1 MRFLKRWVLAIVLG
15 LFCGTLTLASAPR
28 SPEAIQLFGKEY
40 ARVSDWA
47 KANELEL
54 RWIKR
59 DETLELNNRALKV
72 RLKVNS
78 NEAEVNCV
86 AVKLMF
92 PVAYREGVA
101 YLSQLDV
108 LYTLHPV
115 LHPPRN
121 RPGNP
126 VKTICLDPG
135 HGGKEPGFRVGANEE
150 KKYTLLLAQEV
161 RNQLTRAGFKVIS
174 TRTTDKFVDLEAR
187 PELAKRR
194 NADLFV
200 SLHFNSA
207 PTSRDSV
214 RGAEVYCMT
223 PAGAPSSNAQ
233 GEGANAGGF
242 PGNRSNEKNMY
253 LAYQIQRALTKELE
267 VGDRGVHR
275 ARFAVLRDAVM
286 PAVLIEAGF
295 MSHPVEGRKIF
306 DPAYRRQMA
315 RAITV
320 GVLEYRRQVDSR
332 GERAGLWLNNPLR
345 RNV

>member
-1 MRFLKRWVLAIVLG
+1 MRCVLPVVVG
-15 LFCGTLTLASAPR
+15 LLSGTLTIASAPR
-28 SPEAIQLFGKEY
+28 ASETIQLFGKEY

-72 RLKVNS
+72 RLEVNS
-78 NEAEVNCV
+78 NEAEVNGV

-108 LYTLHPV
+108 LYSLHPV

-121 RPGNP
+121 RPGSP
-126 VKTICLDPG
+126 IKTICLDPG

-161 RNQLTRAGFKVIS
+161 RDQLIRAGLKVIS
-174 TRTTDKFVDLEAR
+174 TRTADKFVDLEAR

-207 PTSRDSV
+207 PTSRESV

-233 GEGANAGGF
+233 GEGANTGWL
-242 PGNRSNEKNMY
+242 PGNRSNEKNMF
-253 LAYQIQRALTKELE
+253 LAYHIQRALTRELE
-267 VGDRGVHR
+267 VEDRGVHR

-306 DPAYRRQMA
+306 DAAYRRQMA
-315 RAITV
+315 RAITD